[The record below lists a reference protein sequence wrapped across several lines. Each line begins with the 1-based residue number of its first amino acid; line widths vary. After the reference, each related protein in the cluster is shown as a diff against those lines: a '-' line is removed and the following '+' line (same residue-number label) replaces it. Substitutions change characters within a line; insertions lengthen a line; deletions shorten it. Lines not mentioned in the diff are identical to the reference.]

1 MYNHI
6 NPGKVG
12 TGLIRKTIYGR
23 GSPVPTEPV
32 PQKRA
37 YLFDKFY
44 VDLKKLDNNI
54 VSVKYTKTNAFIPTF
69 NIQDISNNLKDLI
82 EDVIT
87 GKYDERIFKKLND
100 KDRRIFQRFVRAV
113 KIDLDIKDD
122 DDKLRQQRYEILVGE
137 YESGNNSPENK
148 NELKRYIVEALSEG
162 KISRSNAYLI
172 LYQLSL

>member
-6 NPGKVG
+6 NPGKIG
-12 TGLIRKTIYGR
+12 TGLICKRIYGR
-23 GSPVPTEPV
+23 GLPVSTEPV

-37 YLFDKFY
+37 YLSDKFY

-54 VSVKYTKTNAFIPTF
+54 LSVKYAKNNAGLPTF
-69 NIQDISNNLKDLI
+69 KVQDISNDVKDLV

-87 GKYDERIFKKLND
+87 GKYDDRLFKKMCD
-100 KDRRIFQRFVRAV
+100 RDRRIFQRFVRAV

-122 DDKLRQQRYEILVGE
+122 DDKLRQQRYEILCGE
-137 YESGNNSPENK
+137 LQAGNTSPENK
-148 NELKRYIVEALSEG
+148 NELKRYIVEALADG
-162 KISRSNAYLI
+162 RISRSNAYFI